1 MAVVQLCTV
10 RPRQESMPVRAPD
23 FEAEVRFLTPEEGGR
38 TGCNGPVRQGYRCD
52 IHMDDDPTD
61 LLWMIWPL
69 FLDENGQELPKGTP
83 IPQVSRAHFYII
95 NDELRHTIH
104 RQWLRVGTGFHLS
117 EGAHRVA
124 ACRVTK
130 ILSLHEDAA

>member
-1 MAVVQLCTV
+1 MYN
-10 RPRQESMPVRAPD
+10 RPPD

-38 TGCNGPVRQGYRCD
+38 TGRWGPVRQGYRCD
-52 IHMDDDPTD
+52 IHWDEDPSD
-61 LLWMIWPL
+61 LLWMIWPA
-69 FLDENGQELPKGTP
+69 FLDESGQELPMGAF
-83 IPQVSRAHFYII
+83 IPQISKAHFYIGA
-95 NDELRHTIH
+95 DKSKRDVY
-104 RQWLRVGTGFHLS
+104 RQWLREGGGFHLS